1 MSPVLL
7 RDCYDYVTVSPLFN
21 NVQIHK
27 GDGLLLIPSPL
38 LYLFRALIFFESNNR
53 TPWDYR
59 VLGNN
64 HDPVTNIIIGPLR
77 LLHASAI
84 GYADL
89 VADARVF
96 VDNRLVNRRIGANA
110 NIGNALGGIAFEIR
124 GRLIKIR
131 AHYN

>member
-1 MSPVLL
+1 MLQFLRSSTTSKYKGGRASTQPV
-7 RDCYDYVTVSPLFN
+7 
-21 NVQIHK
+21 
-27 GDGLLLIPSPL
+27 PL
-38 LYLFRALIFFESNNR
+38 LYLFRALIFFESDNR
-53 TPWDYR
+53 ARWDYR
-59 VLGNN
+59 VLGHH